1 MAPYPAYP
9 IPADEV
15 QRLRD
20 LERYGV
26 VGMANDE
33 HLDRI
38 VTLASSIFATPIAA
52 ISLVQANRQWFLAA
66 KGLTVTETP
75 RDMAFCAHAIAGEGV
90 MVVPD
95 ALADERFRTNPLV
108 TSNPHIRFYAGSPLR
123 SPHGHNLGTLCV
135 IDREPR
141 QLTADQLQQLQWL
154 SELVVRELE
163 LRRLTHLCPVTG
175 LPTRRSFL
183 AIGDREFA
191 RARLEGHPLSL
202 FCFDIDNFRQIN
214 QRWGHH
220 AGDQVLHDLSRLA
233 ISFLRE
239 QDYAG
244 RMGDGEFALLLIDSD
259 HAAALAV
266 AEQLRLATS
275 TMPGIHSHSDV
286 KLRLSGGLTSL
297 GSTEQSFTDLLHRA
311 ERALEL
317 AKSNGRNQIASLC
330 EGG

>member
-108 TSNPHIRFYAGSPLR
+108 TSSPHIRFYAGSPLR

-259 HAAALAV
+259 HAAALAI

-317 AKSNGRNQIASLC
+317 AKSNGRNQIASLR